1 MPFKLNE
8 LDDSS
13 SSNSSLDT
21 TVSRMIADEN
31 IIDSFFYIC
40 DVERQGTVA
49 VSKLI
54 EFIVNTTDSNIQ
66 VGLSKA
72 IKFKKKFFVGKKILY
87 RKKNSAFSII
97 RVL

>member
-1 MPFKLNE
+1 MPFELKE
-8 LDDSS
+8 LDESS

-21 TVSRMIADEN
+21 IVSRMIADEN

-40 DVERQGTVA
+40 DVEQQGTVA

-66 VGLSKA
+66 V
-72 IKFKKKFFVGKKILY
+72 
-87 RKKNSAFSII
+87 
-97 RVL
+97 